1 VLSQLSDRLNRMGG
15 VISRGTPSG
24 TPSAGPSGLAGATP
38 PTTAPAPEPEPEP
51 EPEPMMK
58 KKRTPRKTP
67 RKTPRHRSV
76 SPEPDWV
83 DALGTLEDPSKT
95 PRAWEAEPVSVG
107 VVRKHYRLRR
117 QGEEAAARA
126 RVRRDNELKG
136 KFRRSGA
143 RADGAM
149 SSSSDDDE
157 EASKPVVVDD
167 PDITKLYGLAYGAV
181 ANDAGA
187 RGALV
192 ARVDAELRSG
202 GAVLLVA
209 HPDDNDGEAA
219 NCRLVLRTLHA
230 ACNPTL
236 TDPIP
241 PVPLA
246 RADGSVAMR
255 LDPKRRREH
264 AFPLPIPAPE
274 GRGRLSVL

>member
-1 VLSQLSDRLNRMGG
+1 
-15 VISRGTPSG
+15 
-24 TPSAGPSGLAGATP
+24 
-38 PTTAPAPEPEPEP
+38 
-51 EPEPMMK
+51 MM

-126 RVRRDNELKG
+126 RVRRDNELRASFAG
-136 KFRRSGA
+136 PA

-149 SSSSDDDE
+149 SSSSDDDDD

-167 PDITKLYGLAYGAV
+167 PEITKLYGLAYGAV
-181 ANDAGA
+181 ANDAERRA
-187 RGALV
+187 SRAS
-192 ARVDAELRSG
+192 AELRSG
-202 GAVLLVA
+202 GPVLLVA

-236 TDPIP
+236 TDPI
-241 PVPLA
+241 A
-246 RADGSVAMR
+246 RALGAR
-255 LDPKRRREH
+255 T
-264 AFPLPIPAPE
+264 APS
-274 GRGRLSVL
+274 R